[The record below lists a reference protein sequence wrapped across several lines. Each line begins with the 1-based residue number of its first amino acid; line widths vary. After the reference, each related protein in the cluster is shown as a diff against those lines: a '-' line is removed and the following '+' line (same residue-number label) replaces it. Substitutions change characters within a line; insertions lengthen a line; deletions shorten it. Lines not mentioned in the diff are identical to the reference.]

1 MQRQGAIVK
10 KNVPEGEVLAE
21 TAGSP
26 QRGQHPRPLRL
37 CCAGVIPLRR
47 TPCASSPFRG
57 AFCCA
62 TDSVPALS
70 VTCGDSSPK
79 GGALGKTKSFA
90 VLPKPPPLGE
100 VDLRSKDGE
109 GEDAIH

>member
-1 MQRQGAIVK
+1 MRGEQPLAPSSGAPSFVCSLRSQPPSPDRGK
-10 KNVPEGEVLAE
+10 ALVETGSGMVEG
-21 TAGSP
+21 
-26 QRGQHPRPLRL
+26 
-37 CCAGVIPLRR
+37 
-47 TPCASSPFRG
+47 
-57 AFCCA
+57 
-62 TDSVPALS
+62 SVPALS